1 MITRMKKLTFLVFYK
16 EYKEFLERLRDL
28 GVVHIAKRQQ
38 GEPDEDLHA
47 KMQLRALY
55 TKTLQEFDALSDD
68 KVVKQSSVMKIEE
81 VLAVYEEKQQD
92 LIALNQEKIVIEK
105 DLKQLESWGD
115 FSWDNILRLQDN
127 GWYVRFYSCLERD
140 YKQEWEDEYAII
152 HISHANGTVSFLV
165 VSKEPVSLDMEPVS
179 LPKKSMSELTE
190 DLSSVV
196 ARILLAEQE
205 MASFAQL
212 HRATVVNALTELE
225 EDINMTNAR
234 LNGESMAEGALVL
247 LEGWIPE
254 DCEPEVRSFLD
265 ESGCYYEVRK
275 ATKEDNAPVK
285 FKNNAFV
292 RMYESIT
299 KMYGIPTYGEFDPT
313 PLVAP
318 FFTLFFAFCLGDA
331 GYGIL
336 LVLGSLLLKKK
347 VGPDMR
353 GLLNLV
359 LTLGVAT
366 TILGTVFGT
375 FFGVNLYEANIP
387 QWMKD
392 LMFTG
397 KIAGTTYDKQ
407 MLLALAIGVI
417 HISIAMGVKAV
428 GATMRFGFK
437 ESLSNWGWF
446 VVVVGSVIVAS
457 LMLLNI
463 LPAEISK
470 WAFIIVGI
478 IGAIGIFLLNNPRR
492 NVFVNI
498 GAGLWD
504 TYSTVSGLASD
515 ILSYVRLYA
524 LGLAGGSLGSAF
536 NLLAGMASDGLS
548 EIPFVGVVLGWIFGG
563 VILVFGHTINIAL
576 SCLSAY
582 VHPLRLTFVEYF
594 KNSGYEGTGEEYA
607 PFSVTKKENQ

>member
-16 EYKEFLERLRDL
+16 EYQEFLERLGDL
-28 GVVHIAKRQQ
+28 GVVHIAKKQQ
-38 GEPDEDLHA
+38 GEPDEDLHT
-47 KMQLRALY
+47 KMQLRAQY
-55 TKTLQEFDALSDD
+55 TKTLQEFDVLSDGKFAKYPSAMTID
-68 KVVKQSSVMKIEE
+68 E
-81 VLAVYEEKQQD
+81 VLTVYGEKQDD
-92 LIALNQEKIVIEK
+92 LLALNQEKISIDKE
-105 DLKQLESWGD
+105 LKLLEPWGD
-115 FSWDNILRLQDN
+115 FSWNSIQRLQEN
-127 GWYVRFYSCLERD
+127 GWYIRFYSCLERD
-140 YKQEWEDEYAII
+140 YKQAWEDEYTII
-152 HISHANGTVSFLV
+152 HISQSNGSINFLI
-165 VSKEPVSLDMEPVS
+165 VSKDAVSLDVDPVS
-179 LPKKSMSELTE
+179 LPKKSLSELE
-190 DLSSVV
+190 KNLASVNE
-196 ARILLAEQE
+196 RIELAEAE
-205 MASFAQL
+205 MSSFSKL
-212 HRATVVNALTELE
+212 NRAIIVDALANLE
-225 EDINMTNAR
+225 EDINMVNAR
-234 LNGESMAEGALVL
+234 LNGEVMAEGSLVL

-254 DCEPEVRSFLD
+254 DCESQVRSFLD

-285 FKNNAFV
+285 FRNNAFV
-292 RMYESIT
+292 SMYEAIT
-299 KMYGIPTYGEFDPT
+299 KMYGMPTYGEFDPT

-347 VGPDMR
+347 VGPDMK
-353 GLLNLV
+353 GLMNLV

-375 FFGVNLYEANIP
+375 FFGVNLYETNLP

-428 GATMRFGFK
+428 GTTVRFGFK

-446 VVVVGSVIVAS
+446 VVVVGSVVVGS

-470 WAFIIVGI
+470 WAFIIVAI
-478 IGAIGIFLLNNPRR
+478 IGSIGIFLLNNLKR
-492 NVFVNI
+492 NVFMNI

-524 LGLAGGSLGSAF
+524 LGLAGGSLGGAF
-536 NLLAGMASDGLS
+536 NLLAGMAADGLS
-548 EIPFVGVVLGWIFGG
+548 GIPIVGVVLGWIFAG

-594 KNSGYEGTGEEYA
+594 KNSGYEGTGEAYS
-607 PFSVTKKENQ
+607 PFTITKKEEK